1 MDNLL
6 QKKKNKEKAIALP
19 SGSHPVD
26 VHVGQ
31 RVRELRRSL
40 KLSQTVLADA
50 IGLTFQQ
57 VQKYERGTNR
67 ISASA
72 LFEIARFL
80 GVEVDYFFLGLPD
93 TDAGDGAVAETQA
106 DAFLRSEEG
115 VMLAA
120 CFTKLSTAERK
131 VVVATVKG
139 LAGLA
144 GTK

>member
-1 MDNLL
+1 MDNVL
-6 QKKKNKEKAIALP
+6 KKNKNKQEAIALP
-19 SGSHPVD
+19 SGHHPVD

-40 KLSQTVLADA
+40 RLSQAVLADA

-80 GVEVDYFFLGLPD
+80 GVQVDYFFLGLPD
-93 TDAGDGAVAETQA
+93 LDAGDGAVAETQA
-106 DAFLRSEEG
+106 GAFLRSEEG
-115 VMLAA
+115 VALAA
-120 CFTKLSTAERK
+120 SFTKLSTAERK
-131 VVVATVKG
+131 IVLATVKG
-139 LAGLA
+139 LAGLS